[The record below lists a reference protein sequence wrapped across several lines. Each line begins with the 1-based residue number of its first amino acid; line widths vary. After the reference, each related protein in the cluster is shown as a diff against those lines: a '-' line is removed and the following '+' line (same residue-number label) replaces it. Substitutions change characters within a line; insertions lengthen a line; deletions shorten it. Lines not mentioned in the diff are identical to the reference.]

1 MEVQIQGQGLAGQSQ
16 VACVMMAERMPVDPA
31 WYSTSTRK
39 HWGVEARQGRARQLA
54 ARSLEEDQAESHLRT
69 TMVHLLLPLL
79 PELPFSIVMKWA
91 CGLNN
96 VSDLRL
102 LTNGR

>member
-16 VACVMMAERMPVDPA
+16 VACVDDGGADAIDQA
-31 WYSTSTRK
+31 WYSTSIRK

-54 ARSLEEDQAESHLRT
+54 ARSPEEDQAQSHLRT
-69 TMVHLLLPLL
+69 TMVHLLLPRS
-79 PELPFSIVMKWA
+79 PDLPFSIVMKWT